1 MNDNNLDIKQLADK
15 DIRLLA
21 FDADDTLWDC
31 QGHFDNV
38 EKAYAQLLAPYA
50 DEPTVAEMLFQTET
64 ANMPLLGYGSKA
76 FTLSLVENA
85 VKVSRGQIAAA
96 DVLRIVELGKSL
108 LTLPATPLPEVR
120 PTLEALRQSGR
131 YAMVVFTKG
140 DLLDQQN
147 KVRRSNLAPL
157 FDDVVVVS
165 DKTQAEYA
173 KLCRLFDTQIDHMLM
188 VGNSFRSDIEPVLH
202 LGGWAV
208 HIPFTS
214 IWRHEQTE
222 EYDHPRLARITHF
235 GQLTNLVDAERG

>member
-1 MNDNNLDIKQLADK
+1 MTGMKDGALPEDIAL
-15 DIRLLA
+15 
-21 FDADDTLWDC
+21 C
-31 QGHFDNV
+31 
-38 EKAYAQLLAPYA
+38 AQAGCSA
-50 DEPTVAEMLFQTET
+50 
-64 ANMPLLGYGSKA
+64 
-76 FTLSLVENA
+76 
-85 VKVSRGQIAAA
+85 
-96 DVLRIVELGKSL
+96 VELRKGTL
-108 LTLPATPLPEVR
+108 LRYLR
-120 PTLEALRQSGR
+120 GGGTLEALRQSGR
-131 YAMVVFTKG
+131 HAMVVFTKG

-157 FDDVVVVS
+157 FDDVVAVS

-188 VGNSFRSDIEPVLH
+188 VGNSFRSDIEPVLQ